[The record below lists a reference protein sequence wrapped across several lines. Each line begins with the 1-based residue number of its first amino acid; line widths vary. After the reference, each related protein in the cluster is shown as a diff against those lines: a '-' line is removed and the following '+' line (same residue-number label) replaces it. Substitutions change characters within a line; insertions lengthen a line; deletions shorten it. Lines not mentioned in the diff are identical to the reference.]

1 MIHAVWLGCVP
12 EQAGPHLAASLVGFT
27 PGHKVRVVFEAE
39 ERCAGC
45 AVLICVCKYMQAG
58 GGKLASRLGR
68 VADAVGLGRVLTA
81 RCAQCKLASALL
93 GLKCEG
99 CLGTA
104 SSGLLSNVCL
114 ARMSWACLPAACQVY
129 EPC

>member
-1 MIHAVWLGCVP
+1 MRLKRDVLVVLFLSVS
-12 EQAGPHLAASLVGFT
+12 AGV
-27 PGHKVRVVFEAE
+27 
-39 ERCAGC
+39 
-45 AVLICVCKYMQAG
+45 KYMQAG

-68 VADAVGLGRVLTA
+68 VADAVGLGRALTA
-81 RCAQCKLASALL
+81 RSAQCKLASALL

-114 ARMSWACLPAACQVY
+114 ARMSWACLLAACQVY
-129 EPC
+129 EPS